1 MLRERSC
8 GLATLAL
15 AIGLLVLALPRL
27 GASLANLPGNQGVD
41 LLSQEQFL
49 SADTLARVF
58 DSRGAARRWL
68 DEPPI
73 DYDLGLAAYGASR
86 QAADPGSRTTLLREA
101 IKDFRASLRK
111 APADPYAWCYL
122 ALAYTDLGD
131 AANAIAM
138 LEASY
143 DFGPFMP
150 EIAMM
155 RSYVAIATW
164 ASLDR
169 FARLLAGDDFVQAMT
184 REPAPFVQLV
194 VIAKFEDRARRALAA
209 TPDLLVQ
216 FDKMVKAA
224 EHGA

>member
-1 MLRERSC
+1 LRERLC

-27 GASLANLPGNQGVD
+27 GASLAKLPGNQGVD
-41 LLSQEQFL
+41 LLSQGQFL
-49 SADTLARVF
+49 SPDTVRRVF
-58 DSRGAARRWL
+58 DSREAAQRWL
-68 DEPPI
+68 DEPTT

-86 QAADPGSRTTLLREA
+86 QARDSSSRTTLLREA
-101 IKDFRASLRK
+101 IKSFRASLRRS
-111 APADPYAWCYL
+111 PADPYAWSYL

-131 AANAIAM
+131 AANAVAM

-143 DFGPFMP
+143 DFGSFMP

-169 FARLLAGDDFVQAMT
+169 FARLLASDDFVQAMT
-184 REPAPFVQLV
+184 REPAAFVELV
-194 VIAKFEDRARRALAA
+194 VVAKFEGEARRALAT

-216 FDKMVKAA
+216 FEKMVDAA